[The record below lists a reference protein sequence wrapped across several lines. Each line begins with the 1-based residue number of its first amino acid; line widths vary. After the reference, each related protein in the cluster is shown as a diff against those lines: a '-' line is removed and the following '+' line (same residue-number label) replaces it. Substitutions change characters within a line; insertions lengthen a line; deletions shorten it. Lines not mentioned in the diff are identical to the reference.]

1 MGDSRVPN
9 AATDCRPDTGRG
21 GGFCGHHG
29 SCLGPYLRRCRRMQ
43 ISNQASLHG
52 SPSAHGIFLHI
63 PPRTSFISVPASRAC
78 CAEWR
83 DAARAHHFEVRK
95 AVGRKP
101 NGPVSTRK
109 ACPLPREHGPVN
121 WYSTPLSLDGVTF
134 RFLWIQD
141 FVRKVIRASTS
152 AGPPI
157 DPLYSFKCITFPN
170 RYWKE
175 PLGWPRA
182 KPVGRA
188 PEIFN

>member
-9 AATDCRPDTGRG
+9 ATTDCRPDTGRG

-43 ISNQASLHG
+43 ISNQASLRG

-83 DAARAHHFEVRK
+83 DAARIHHFEVRK

-101 NGPVSTRK
+101 DGPVARPHKESMPS
-109 ACPLPREHGPVN
+109 AA
-121 WYSTPLSLDGVTF
+121 
-134 RFLWIQD
+134 
-141 FVRKVIRASTS
+141 RA
-152 AGPPI
+152 
-157 DPLYSFKCITFPN
+157 
-170 RYWKE
+170 
-175 PLGWPRA
+175 WPRQLVLRTPQLRRSSLPISMEPRFCA
-182 KPVGRA
+182 KGDSRQH
-188 PEIFN
+188 